1 MVDCPMSTTS
11 TNQSEEG
18 IVNSSEQREDYT
30 RGRPMSTMTEQS
42 EEEIVNNSEQREDYT
57 RD

>member
-1 MVDCPMSTTS
+1 MSTTS